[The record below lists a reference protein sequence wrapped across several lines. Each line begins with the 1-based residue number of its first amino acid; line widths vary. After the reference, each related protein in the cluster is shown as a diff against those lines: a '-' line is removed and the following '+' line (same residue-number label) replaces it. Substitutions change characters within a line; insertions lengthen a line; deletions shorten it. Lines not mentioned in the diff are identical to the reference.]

1 MSEKQAKEIADMSL
15 TDHTL
20 RGVCA
25 LSAAAFLLEKDWL
38 QNELEETLHNGKGVV
53 LEGMLDGLERQGA
66 LTFLGVRVDQETVGE
81 QKGFLRAVLQEPDC
95 AGMLIRTMEE
105 NYQEKPE
112 NHVFAA
118 KPRTDFWGALTG
130 GVERFCAARTQLVM
144 KVSVDD
150 VLKRAVDSA
159 NSFKEDNVFV
169 AFKGPNY

>member
-1 MSEKQAKEIADMSL
+1 MSEKQARQIADMSL
-15 TDHTL
+15 KDHTL

-66 LTFLGVRVDQETVGE
+66 LTFLGVRVDQETVGK

-118 KPRTDFWGALTG
+118 KPDNSLWGALTG
-130 GVERFCAARTQLVM
+130 RLTRFCAARTQLEM
-144 KVSVDD
+144 SVTIDD
-150 VLKRAVDSA
+150 VLERAKNSA
-159 NSFKEDNVFV
+159 DSFKGDNVLL
-169 AFKGPNY
+169 AFKGLNY